1 LCRIP
6 QFETVW
12 NDTGQPTL
20 VATAHAGFAA
30 QGVQNHDQGHQHHQ
44 FKGCLL

>member
-1 LCRIP
+1 LCWIP

-12 NDTGQPTL
+12 NDTCQPTL

-30 QGVQNHDQGHQHHQ
+30 QSI
-44 FKGCLL
+44 